1 MNRNKQYI
9 ISSLAV
15 LAMFV
20 SCKEVDPL
28 EGVELGSMG
37 IQSVT
42 AAFTGEVYE
51 NDTDARFS
59 ATPDADGNIVVEVP
73 WFYPE
78 TSDYEVPQEL
88 LTNMRVSATLATGTY
103 IEPGLGVMDMT
114 QTHHVTAYDAAGRTM
129 EYNIR
134 AEITKLSG
142 CTFSSFNV
150 TSAGTLYTGI
160 INPTAN
166 TISLM
171 APGDELPDCT
181 VAYTASP
188 HSTVSGYTEGMSFRD
203 GDKITVLAHNGVDK
217 TEYTIKFAVP
227 EKIAYGARLGSGK
240 NLWTK
245 YYANLGVTLASGD
258 APMRLAADGDV
269 LYVLTGS
276 GTIHSMDRKTGDYIG
291 TVSLPSGYTANSMV
305 SDEAGNILFAAN
317 SAATSDFKVYVV
329 DAIDGTPEEL
339 ISYSNTGYANLG
351 NIRVTGNAKGDAVVT
366 ANSQGTAG
374 GGVAWQITG
383 GTAGAASVV
392 SENPSCTS
400 LGNTYNGCIVGATSD
415 LSDGIF
421 TFGYWG
427 AYDIFYSSDRTAY
440 TVAVDTDPAGNEN
453 TNCMSIATFNGAQ
466 YLAYGIGAHFSYGY
480 CPQFKI
486 VDSSVPSAMSTA
498 ELHAVPYSDLNIG
511 GFKGVTGATSD
522 ILIVISEDG
531 YYMDV
536 YFTDGNYDIITCY
549 EFDCIQQ

>member
-1 MNRNKQYI
+1 
-9 ISSLAV
+9 
-15 LAMFV
+15 MFV

-59 ATPDADGNIVVEVP
+59 ATPDADGNIVIEVP

-258 APMRLAADGDV
+258 APIRLAADGDV

-366 ANSQGTAG
+366 AN
-374 GGVAWQITG
+374 
-383 GTAGAASVV
+383 
-392 SENPSCTS
+392 
-400 LGNTYNGCIVGATSD
+400 
-415 LSDGIF
+415 
-421 TFGYWG
+421 
-427 AYDIFYSSDRTAY
+427 
-440 TVAVDTDPAGNEN
+440 
-453 TNCMSIATFNGAQ
+453 
-466 YLAYGIGAHFSYGY
+466 
-480 CPQFKI
+480 
-486 VDSSVPSAMSTA
+486 
-498 ELHAVPYSDLNIG
+498 
-511 GFKGVTGATSD
+511 
-522 ILIVISEDG
+522 
-531 YYMDV
+531 
-536 YFTDGNYDIITCY
+536 
-549 EFDCIQQ
+549 

>member
-1 MNRNKQYI
+1 
-9 ISSLAV
+9 
-15 LAMFV
+15 MFV

-59 ATPDADGNIVVEVP
+59 ATPDADGNIVIEVP

-188 HSTVSGYTEGMSFRD
+188 HSTVSG
-203 GDKITVLAHNGVDK
+203 
-217 TEYTIKFAVP
+217 
-227 EKIAYGARLGSGK
+227 
-240 NLWTK
+240 
-245 YYANLGVTLASGD
+245 
-258 APMRLAADGDV
+258 
-269 LYVLTGS
+269 
-276 GTIHSMDRKTGDYIG
+276 
-291 TVSLPSGYTANSMV
+291 
-305 SDEAGNILFAAN
+305 
-317 SAATSDFKVYVV
+317 
-329 DAIDGTPEEL
+329 
-339 ISYSNTGYANLG
+339 
-351 NIRVTGNAKGDAVVT
+351 
-366 ANSQGTAG
+366 
-374 GGVAWQITG
+374 
-383 GTAGAASVV
+383 
-392 SENPSCTS
+392 
-400 LGNTYNGCIVGATSD
+400 
-415 LSDGIF
+415 
-421 TFGYWG
+421 
-427 AYDIFYSSDRTAY
+427 
-440 TVAVDTDPAGNEN
+440 
-453 TNCMSIATFNGAQ
+453 
-466 YLAYGIGAHFSYGY
+466 
-480 CPQFKI
+480 
-486 VDSSVPSAMSTA
+486 
-498 ELHAVPYSDLNIG
+498 
-511 GFKGVTGATSD
+511 
-522 ILIVISEDG
+522 
-531 YYMDV
+531 
-536 YFTDGNYDIITCY
+536 
-549 EFDCIQQ
+549 